1 MKYTD
6 DGSGLYCEKVNGKFL
21 CVPFSAMKKDGF
33 VKERACPLDKCNQ
46 IRQGGKDANKLG

>member
-33 VKERACPLDKCNQ
+33 VKERACPLDECNQ